1 MRLVFLLILLLGMGI
16 AGFAGY
22 LILQEFGGYDNRV
35 AALQAEIDELRTKV
49 VETAPVVVAA
59 REISYGNR
67 LTEEDVKEVLFPVDA
82 IPENGIVGLDLLLG
96 ETQDQKDAGRV
107 ATRLIEAG
115 EVVMT
120 TKVSNFG
127 QDAGVASRLA
137 AGEVAYTL
145 RVDVASG
152 VSRFLR
158 PGDRVDVLW
167 TGNDSQGGT
176 QTRFLLDGIQL
187 IAIDQLANEDRN
199 KPVVAR
205 TVTVG
210 APREIVGIL
219 AQAQATGRLQLAL
232 RGIGDTSDSGEAVV
246 VDQTDI
252 LQIEDVQEAKKC
264 FRTIRKGTEV
274 TRTEV
279 PCPN

>member
-1 MRLVFLLILLLGMGI
+1 MRLVFLLILLLGMGL

-35 AALQAEIDELRTKV
+35 AALQAEIDDLKTRV
-49 VETAPVVVAA
+49 VETTPVVVAA

-67 LTEEDVKEVLFPVDA
+67 LTEEDVKEVYFPADA
-82 IPENGIVGLDLLLG
+82 VPENSFAGLDALLG

-107 ATRLIEAG
+107 VTRLIEAG
-115 EVVMT
+115 EVMMQ
-120 TKVSNFG
+120 TKVSDFG
-127 QDAGVASRLA
+127 QDAGVASRLD
-137 AGEVAYTL
+137 AGERAFTL
-145 RVDVASG
+145 NVDVASG
-152 VSRFLR
+152 VSGFLR

-167 TGNDSQGGT
+167 TGRDNQGGT
-176 QTRFLLDGIQL
+176 QTRLLLDGIQL

-199 KPVVAR
+199 KPIVAR

-219 AQAQATGRLQLAL
+219 AQAQATGKLQLAL
-232 RGIGDTSDSGEAVV
+232 RGIGDDSKEGGAVV
-246 VDQTDI
+246 VDQKDI
-252 LQIEDVQEAKKC
+252 LQIEDVQEAQKC

-274 TRTEV
+274 TREEV
-279 PCPN
+279 DC